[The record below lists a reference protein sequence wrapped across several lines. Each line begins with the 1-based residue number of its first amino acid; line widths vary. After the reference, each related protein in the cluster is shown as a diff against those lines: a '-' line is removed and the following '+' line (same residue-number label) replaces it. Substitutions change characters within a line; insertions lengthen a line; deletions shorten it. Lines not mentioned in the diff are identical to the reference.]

1 MIVNGLLCYTIHHLG
16 SAARD
21 NIELT
26 LKNFYNH
33 QEVVEAKETLWA
45 ACGDHLKVLSL
56 CKNGKLRSAKEG
68 NIEEIMDALV
78 KLDGIS
84 QTPAVCVSNLDTVPD
99 RQPESWNYA
108 SMIQEVAALKRYRYE
123 TEQTLSK
130 LAVDIFNLQDITQSH
145 DKKLIATINTNGQP
159 ECPNA
164 DPTEADTVAGASN
177 DAPTLQDA
185 GASPVNQPPPPQQQ
199 RQASTLEN
207 NTAKKRKLARE
218 VNQLSGGVH

>member
-1 MIVNGLLCYTIHHLG
+1 
-16 SAARD
+16 
-21 NIELT
+21 
-26 LKNFYNH
+26 
-33 QEVVEAKETLWA
+33 
-45 ACGDHLKVLSL
+45 
-56 CKNGKLRSAKEG
+56 
-68 NIEEIMDALV
+68 MDALV

-185 GASPVNQPPPPQQQ
+185 GASPVNHPPPPQQ

-207 NTAKKRKLARE
+207 NTAKKRKLTRE